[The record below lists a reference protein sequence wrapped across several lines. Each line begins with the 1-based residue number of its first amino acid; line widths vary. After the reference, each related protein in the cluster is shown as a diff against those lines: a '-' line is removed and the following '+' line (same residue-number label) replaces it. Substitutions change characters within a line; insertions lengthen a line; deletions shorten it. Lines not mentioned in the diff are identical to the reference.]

1 MHLRVLAALL
11 SFSAT
16 KPLELSDRFVP
27 KQDAKR
33 AAKELAKLRRR
44 DPAAVAF
51 VHQSPWHVPIRWF
64 VLFDDGERWLGED
77 EFGRTRLRYRTT
89 ARRAMR
95 RAERAVPVLR
105 RTDLGPISELIL
117 DLHQWLAGFDPAS
130 LLELDYATLCDFM
143 TWDELDDDR
152 SSRDL
157 HEALDALER
166 EEFPRSAD
174 IYQGVLTHWAE
185 SAAARSE
192 LAGGIAARSGTTEGV
207 RMKIGVLGTGVV
219 GRTIGTRL
227 VGLGHEVIMGSRTA
241 DNAHAAEWVAEAG
254 AGASHGTFAD
264 AGAGADLFFNC
275 TLGTASIDALG
286 AVGAGPAG
294 GKVVVDVSNPL
305 DFSRGMPPSLWVCNT
320 DSLGEQI
327 QRAFPDALVVKTL
340 NTMNCE
346 VMVDPSR
353 VPGDHDVFV
362 SGDDDG
368 AKAQVKQLLGSFGW
382 SDDRIIDLG
391 DITTSRGPEMYLPL
405 WLELYGVLLHRDVE
419 HQGRAIAVA
428 GCRSSGQGQN
438 RTADTAVFSRVLC
451 QLSYLA
457 RAVETWQKPPPRS
470 PPMR

>member
-1 MHLRVLAALL
+1 MPPFARLRDVVPSAYLRVFQPLDGFERTEQAHWERYLVEGSRSPSLRRRYADHETTEGLGVLAPAEGEHAEVRVIDGRTFVSPWRMHLRVLAALL

-185 SAAARSE
+185 IRSRE
-192 LAGGIAARSGTTEGV
+192 
-207 RMKIGVLGTGVV
+207 
-219 GRTIGTRL
+219 
-227 VGLGHEVIMGSRTA
+227 IM
-241 DNAHAAEWVAEAG
+241 N
-254 AGASHGTFAD
+254 
-264 AGAGADLFFNC
+264 
-275 TLGTASIDALG
+275 
-286 AVGAGPAG
+286 
-294 GKVVVDVSNPL
+294 
-305 DFSRGMPPSLWVCNT
+305 
-320 DSLGEQI
+320 
-327 QRAFPDALVVKTL
+327 
-340 NTMNCE
+340 
-346 VMVDPSR
+346 
-353 VPGDHDVFV
+353 
-362 SGDDDG
+362 
-368 AKAQVKQLLGSFGW
+368 
-382 SDDRIIDLG
+382 
-391 DITTSRGPEMYLPL
+391 
-405 WLELYGVLLHRDVE
+405 
-419 HQGRAIAVA
+419 
-428 GCRSSGQGQN
+428 
-438 RTADTAVFSRVLC
+438 
-451 QLSYLA
+451 
-457 RAVETWQKPPPRS
+457 
-470 PPMR
+470 

>member
-1 MHLRVLAALL
+1 MPQFARLRDVVPSAYLRVFQPLDGFERQEQAHWERYLVEGAGTSSIRRRYADHETTQGLGVLAPAEGEHAEIRVIDGRTFVSPWRMHLRVLAALL

-44 DPAAVAF
+44 NPSAVAF

-117 DLHQWLAGFDPAS
+117 DLHQWLAGFDPGS

-185 SAAARSE
+185 IRSRE
-192 LAGGIAARSGTTEGV
+192 
-207 RMKIGVLGTGVV
+207 
-219 GRTIGTRL
+219 
-227 VGLGHEVIMGSRTA
+227 IM
-241 DNAHAAEWVAEAG
+241 N
-254 AGASHGTFAD
+254 
-264 AGAGADLFFNC
+264 
-275 TLGTASIDALG
+275 
-286 AVGAGPAG
+286 
-294 GKVVVDVSNPL
+294 
-305 DFSRGMPPSLWVCNT
+305 
-320 DSLGEQI
+320 
-327 QRAFPDALVVKTL
+327 
-340 NTMNCE
+340 
-346 VMVDPSR
+346 
-353 VPGDHDVFV
+353 
-362 SGDDDG
+362 
-368 AKAQVKQLLGSFGW
+368 
-382 SDDRIIDLG
+382 
-391 DITTSRGPEMYLPL
+391 
-405 WLELYGVLLHRDVE
+405 
-419 HQGRAIAVA
+419 
-428 GCRSSGQGQN
+428 
-438 RTADTAVFSRVLC
+438 
-451 QLSYLA
+451 
-457 RAVETWQKPPPRS
+457 
-470 PPMR
+470 

>member
-1 MHLRVLAALL
+1 MLPFARLRDVVPSAYLRVFQPLDGFERQEQVHWERYLVEGSRSTSIRRRYADHETTPGLGVLAPAEGEHAEIRVIDGRTFVSPWRMHLRVLAALL

-44 DPAAVAF
+44 DPGAVAF

-77 EFGRTRLRYRTT
+77 ELGRTRLRYRTT

-117 DLHQWLAGFDPAS
+117 DLHQWLAGFDPGS

-185 SAAARSE
+185 IRSRE
-192 LAGGIAARSGTTEGV
+192 
-207 RMKIGVLGTGVV
+207 
-219 GRTIGTRL
+219 
-227 VGLGHEVIMGSRTA
+227 IM
-241 DNAHAAEWVAEAG
+241 N
-254 AGASHGTFAD
+254 
-264 AGAGADLFFNC
+264 
-275 TLGTASIDALG
+275 
-286 AVGAGPAG
+286 
-294 GKVVVDVSNPL
+294 
-305 DFSRGMPPSLWVCNT
+305 
-320 DSLGEQI
+320 
-327 QRAFPDALVVKTL
+327 
-340 NTMNCE
+340 
-346 VMVDPSR
+346 
-353 VPGDHDVFV
+353 
-362 SGDDDG
+362 
-368 AKAQVKQLLGSFGW
+368 
-382 SDDRIIDLG
+382 
-391 DITTSRGPEMYLPL
+391 
-405 WLELYGVLLHRDVE
+405 
-419 HQGRAIAVA
+419 
-428 GCRSSGQGQN
+428 
-438 RTADTAVFSRVLC
+438 
-451 QLSYLA
+451 
-457 RAVETWQKPPPRS
+457 
-470 PPMR
+470 

>member
-1 MHLRVLAALL
+1 MLPFARLRDVVPSAYLRVFQPLDGFERQEQAHWERYLVEGTRTASLRRRYADHETTEGLGVLAPAEGEHAEVRVIDGRTYVSPWRMHLRVLAALL

-27 KQDAKR
+27 KQDGKR

-185 SAAARSE
+185 IRSRE
-192 LAGGIAARSGTTEGV
+192 
-207 RMKIGVLGTGVV
+207 
-219 GRTIGTRL
+219 
-227 VGLGHEVIMGSRTA
+227 IM
-241 DNAHAAEWVAEAG
+241 N
-254 AGASHGTFAD
+254 
-264 AGAGADLFFNC
+264 
-275 TLGTASIDALG
+275 
-286 AVGAGPAG
+286 
-294 GKVVVDVSNPL
+294 
-305 DFSRGMPPSLWVCNT
+305 
-320 DSLGEQI
+320 
-327 QRAFPDALVVKTL
+327 
-340 NTMNCE
+340 
-346 VMVDPSR
+346 
-353 VPGDHDVFV
+353 
-362 SGDDDG
+362 
-368 AKAQVKQLLGSFGW
+368 
-382 SDDRIIDLG
+382 
-391 DITTSRGPEMYLPL
+391 
-405 WLELYGVLLHRDVE
+405 
-419 HQGRAIAVA
+419 
-428 GCRSSGQGQN
+428 
-438 RTADTAVFSRVLC
+438 
-451 QLSYLA
+451 
-457 RAVETWQKPPPRS
+457 
-470 PPMR
+470 